1 MNPPSN
7 LRNAV
12 RLVAR
17 MGGYL
22 GRSSDPE
29 PGHQLMWHGYAEL
42 QILCE
47 GFGLRE
53 FAEDSIDLDS
63 V

>member
-1 MNPPSN
+1 
-7 LRNAV
+7 
-12 RLVAR
+12 

-29 PGHQLMWHGYAEL
+29 PGHQLIWHGYAEL